1 MTRALWHASKWVLV
15 PLVAFVVATYIGVIV
30 L

>member
-1 MTRALWHASKWVLV
+1 MTRALWHAVKWTLL
-15 PLVAFVVATYIGVIV
+15 PLVAFISAAYIGVIV